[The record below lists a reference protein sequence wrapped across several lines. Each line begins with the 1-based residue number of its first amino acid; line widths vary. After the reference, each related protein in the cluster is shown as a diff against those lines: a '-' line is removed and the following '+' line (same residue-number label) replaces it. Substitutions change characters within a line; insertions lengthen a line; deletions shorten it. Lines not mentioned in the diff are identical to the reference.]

1 MITIFDILITIMLF
15 VMMVIQFII
24 IAMLTSITKFFE
36 FYINEKSHKY
46 VFGDDQK
53 HTEKNNHDGDTLFI

>member
-1 MITIFDILITIMLF
+1 MIDAFDIIIMIMVFITL
-15 VMMVIQFII
+15 VIQLII

-36 FYINEKSHKY
+36 FYINEKSRKY

-53 HTEKNNHDGDTLFI
+53 HNEKNDHDGDSLFI

>member
-1 MITIFDILITIMLF
+1 MMETIDFFILFFIFMIFIFQIIL
-15 VMMVIQFII
+15 
-24 IAMLTSITKFFE
+24 IAMLTTITKFFE

-53 HTEKNNHDGDTLFI
+53 HSNKLNHDGDSLFI